1 MEWRGSGFAE
11 ESLRIGSLTDMQSN
25 RSDSSLVGE
34 SNLGWGGGARY
45 REGARGGGLASAVA
59 AVP

>member
-11 ESLRIGSLTDMQSN
+11 ESPRIGSLTDMQSN

-34 SNLGWGGGARY
+34 SNLGWG
-45 REGARGGGLASAVA
+45 EGALDTEKELGV
-59 AVP
+59 VD